1 MFVDA
6 NGMPVTEG
14 ELQSDAT
21 FSNIHPDTSE
31 ADALGGNSTRVIW
44 GTNIS
49 IQDSMSAFKNFLYN
63 FARKY
68 RMWADGATE
77 METSMMPTADEREY
91 ISMLN
96 TMRQLGV
103 TSLNLDAKN
112 LKAYPSTRKLWHQL
126 QAYPQEIIPLMDQTV
141 KDVMV
146 ELATKE
152 MERLRAQSFRH
163 HAHANNPSSTPVNPS
178 SDAMSD
184 AGRIP
189 QQAEI
194 PDLVAEVETKNFKV
208 LPFGLDHSVNMR
220 DLDPAGQ
227 LCPQKSHRLFSSRAN
242 PDYRYGQVGQHQGFG
257 HSHYSD
263 HSRYERGFVRPR
275 TLGRRWQPR

>member
-1 MFVDA
+1 
-6 NGMPVTEG
+6 
-14 ELQSDAT
+14 
-21 FSNIHPDTSE
+21 
-31 ADALGGNSTRVIW
+31 
-44 GTNIS
+44 
-49 IQDSMSAFKNFLYN
+49 
-63 FARKY
+63 
-68 RMWADGATE
+68 

-208 LPFGLDHSVNMR
+208 LPFGLDQSVNMR

-227 LCPQKSHRLFSSRAN
+227 LCPQSPTDVSQAELTLITDMDKLVSIKGLVIRTTPII
-242 PDYRYGQVGQHQGFG
+242 PDMKEGSY
-257 HSHYSD
+257 D
-263 HSRYERGFVRPR
+263 LE
-275 TLGRRWQPR
+275 L